1 MKASRNVT
9 DLAATLTAAASAPLV
24 PASPAPIAP
33 KNSKRVVGEGGTVQ
47 LTLRPTRT
55 LLAIYINKAAERSK
69 LEGRNVTAQ
78 EIMLE
83 RLAEGE
89 EV

>member
-1 MKASRNVT
+1 MKPSKNVS
-9 DLAATLTAAASAPLV
+9 DLAATLSAAASAPLV
-24 PASPAPIAP
+24 ARAAAPTVTQPPKKAS
-33 KNSKRVVGEGGTVQ
+33 VEGGTVQ
-47 LTLRPTRT
+47 LTLRPTKS
-55 LLAIYINKAAERSK
+55 LLAIYVNKAAERSK
-69 LEGRNVTAQ
+69 LEGRTVSAQ